1 MTASPAESFIMPFL
15 SAAVRKLTLWL
26 ALSMALP
33 AAAHEVRPGVADVT
47 VGETTVEITLTAPLE
62 PMIAGMDLAGLED
75 TNLSPLSA
83 RYDALRAE
91 PPEALEAALR
101 AAWPGIAARIT
112 LLAGETRLEP
122 QIGSV
127 TIPAVGDVSLPR
139 DSALTITA
147 ALPDDGSAVQIG
159 FDGSF
164 GAVIV
169 RQVGGGE
176 DAYTAILSG
185 GLSEALPR
193 EGFATESALPVF
205 TRFVVSG
212 FEHIIPKG
220 LDHILFV
227 LGLFFFSLRLSPL
240 LWQVTAFTLAHTVTL
255 ALASTGIVS
264 IPASIVE
271 PLIAASI
278 VYVAVENIFGKRD
291 AGAGWGRVA
300 VVFGF
305 GLLHGLGFAS
315 VLSDVGLP
323 EGRFVLALIGFNNGV
338 ELGQLAVIAAAFVAL
353 ALPFGRQPWYRSA
366 IAIPASLAI
375 AGVGA
380 WWTVE
385 RVFL

>member
-1 MTASPAESFIMPFL
+1 MPVLFPAL
-15 SAAVRKLTLWL
+15 RKLALSL
-26 ALSMALP
+26 ALSMPVLGALP
-33 AAAHEVRPGVADVT
+33 AAAHEVRPGVADVA
-47 VGETTVEITLTAPLE
+47 VGETEVTITLTAPLE
-62 PMIAGMDLAGLED
+62 PIIAGMDLAGLED
-75 TNLSPLSA
+75 TNLSPLAA
-83 RYDALRAE
+83 RYDTLRAE
-91 PPEALEAALR
+91 DPAALEAALQ

-112 LLAGETRLEP
+112 VLAGETRLDP
-122 QIGSV
+122 AIANVS
-127 TIPAVGDVSLPR
+127 IPEVGDVSLPR
-139 DSALTITA
+139 DSILTITA
-147 ALPDDGSAVQIG
+147 ALPDDGSPVQIG
-159 FDGSF
+159 WDASF
-164 GAVIV
+164 GSVVV

-185 GLSEALPR
+185 GAVSEALPR
-193 EGFATESALPVF
+193 DGFATEGALPVF
-205 TRFVVSG
+205 GRFVVSG

-240 LWQVTAFTLAHTVTL
+240 LWQVTAFTLAHTMTL
-255 ALASTGIVS
+255 ALASLQIVS

-291 AGAGWGRVA
+291 AGWVRVA

-323 EGRFVLALIGFNNGV
+323 EGRFVVALVGFNIGV
-338 ELGQLAVIAAAFVAL
+338 ELGQLAVIATAFVAL
-353 ALPFGRQPWYRSA
+353 ALPFGKQAWYRTA
-366 IAIPASLAI
+366 VAIPASLAI

>member
-1 MTASPAESFIMPFL
+1 MSVL
-15 SAAVRKLTLWL
+15 LVAVRKLILWL

-33 AAAHEVRPGVADVT
+33 ALAHEVRPGVADVA

-75 TNLSPLSA
+75 TNLSPLA
-83 RYDALRAE
+83 DRYDTLRAE
-91 PPEALEAALR
+91 TPEELEAALR

-112 LLAGETRLEP
+112 ILAGGTRLDP
-122 QIGSV
+122 QIGGV
-127 TIPAVGDVSLPR
+127 TIPEVGDVSLPR
-139 DSALTITA
+139 DSQLTITA
-147 ALPDDGSAVQIG
+147 ALPDDGSPVQIG
-159 FDGSF
+159 WDASF
-164 GAVIV
+164 GSVVV
-169 RQVGGGE
+169 RQVGGGA

-185 GLSEALPR
+185 GAVSEALPR
-193 EGFATESALPVF
+193 EGFATEGALPVF
-205 TRFVVSG
+205 GRFIVSG

-227 LGLFFFSLRLSPL
+227 LGLFFFALRLSPL

-255 ALASTGIVS
+255 ALASTGVVS

-278 VYVAVENIFGKRD
+278 VYVAVENIFGGK
-291 AGAGWGRVA
+291 GQVGWPRIA
-300 VVFGF
+300 LVFGF

-323 EGRFVLALIGFNNGV
+323 EGRFVVALIGFNIGV

-353 ALPFGRQPWYRSA
+353 ALPFGRQPWYRSV
-366 IAIPASLAI
+366 IAIPASCLI
-375 AGVGA
+375 AGIGA
-380 WWTVE
+380 WWTFE

>member
-1 MTASPAESFIMPFL
+1 
-15 SAAVRKLTLWL
+15 
-26 ALSMALP
+26 MAMP
-33 AAAHEVRPGVADVT
+33 AAAHEVRPGVADVA
-47 VGETTVEITLTAPLE
+47 VGADAVTITLIAPLE
-62 PMIAGMDLAGLED
+62 PIIAGMNLAGLQD

-91 PPEALEAALR
+91 DPAELEAALR
-101 AAWPGIAARIT
+101 RAWPAIAQRIT
-112 LLAGETRLEP
+112 ILAGETRLEP
-122 QIGSV
+122 QITAVSV
-127 TIPAVGDVSLPR
+127 PEVGDLELPR
-139 DSALTITA
+139 DSVLTISA
-147 ALPDDGSAVQIG
+147 ALPADGSPVQIG
-159 FDGSF
+159 WDAGFGS
-164 GAVIV
+164 VVV

-185 GLSEALPR
+185 GEVSAALPR
-193 EGFATESALPVF
+193 DSFATEGAGTVF
-205 TRFVVSG
+205 GRFVVSG

-227 LGLFFFSLRLSPL
+227 LGLFFFSLRMGPL

-255 ALASTGIVS
+255 ALASLQIVS

-278 VYVAVENIFGKRD
+278 VYVAVENVLNRTN
-291 AGAGWGRVA
+291 AAAGWGRVA

-323 EGRFVLALIGFNNGV
+323 EGRFVVALIGFNIGV
-338 ELGQLAVIAAAFVAL
+338 ELGQLAVIAAAFVL
-353 ALPFGRQPWYRSA
+353 VGLPFGRQPWYRTL

-375 AGVGA
+375 ATVGA
-380 WWTVE
+380 WWTYE
-385 RVFL
+385 RMFL

>member
-1 MTASPAESFIMPFL
+1 MRVLPTVL
-15 SAAVRKLTLWL
+15 RKLALWA

-33 AAAHEVRPGVADVT
+33 VAAHEVRPGVADVA
-47 VGETTVEITLTAPLE
+47 VGETMVEITLTAPLE
-62 PMIAGMDLAGLED
+62 PIIAGMDLAGLED
-75 TNLSPLSA
+75 TNLSPLSG

-91 PPEALEAALR
+91 DPAALEAALR
-101 AAWPGIAARIT
+101 AAWPAIAARIT
-112 LLAGETRLEP
+112 VLAGETRLTPEIAGVIVP
-122 QIGSV
+122 E
-127 TIPAVGDVSLPR
+127 VGNLELPR
-139 DSALTITA
+139 DSVLSITA
-147 ALPDDGSAVQIG
+147 ALPEDGSLVRIG
-159 FDGSF
+159 WDGSF
-164 GAVIV
+164 GSVVV
-169 RQVGGGE
+169 RQVGGGA

-185 GLSEALPR
+185 GAISEALPR
-193 EGFATESALPVF
+193 EGFATEGALPVF
-205 TRFVVSG
+205 GRFIVSG

-255 ALASTGIVS
+255 ALASTGVVS

-278 VYVAVENIFGKRD
+278 VYVAVENIFGGK
-291 AGAGWGRVA
+291 GQVGWPRIA
-300 VVFGF
+300 LVFGF

-323 EGRFVLALIGFNNGV
+323 EGRFVVALIGFNIGV
-338 ELGQLAVIAAAFVAL
+338 ELGQLAVIAAAFVLL
-353 ALPFGRQPWYRSA
+353 ALPFGRKDWYRPV

-375 AGVGA
+375 AGIGA